1 MLENEFLEGVS
12 KMREASR
19 AMGSPAQASLSLS
32 NPASEANTPLQTKI
46 VLKKPLKLICFQGF
60 YWCATRDLNP
70 HGLPLEPKSSASANS
85 ATPAKI

>member
-46 VLKKPLKLICFQGF
+46 VLKKPLKRFVFKGF
-60 YWCATRDLNP
+60 IGARRGT
-70 HGLPLEPKSSASANS
+70 
-85 ATPAKI
+85 

>member
-46 VLKKPLKLICFQGF
+46 VLKKTLKLICFKVF
-60 YWCATRDLNP
+60 MVHRMRINP
-70 HGLPLEPKSSASANS
+70 NPQHLPE
-85 ATPAKI
+85 

>member
-46 VLKKPLKLICFQGF
+46 VLKKPL
-60 YWCATRDLNP
+60 
-70 HGLPLEPKSSASANS
+70 
-85 ATPAKI
+85 

>member
-32 NPASEANTPLQTKI
+32 NPASEANTPLQTKN
-46 VLKKPLKLICFQGF
+46 VLKKPLKLICFKGF
-60 YWCATRDLNP
+60 MVRDE
-70 HGLPLEPKSSASANS
+70 GLEPPRS
-85 ATPAKI
+85 PART